1 MVRYLFSWIFILVL
15 TAGCKNHVREADGKP
30 LIVVTTGLLADAVKN
45 IVGDSITVESLMGPG
60 VDPHLY
66 KASLGDLSKL
76 TDADLILY
84 QGLYLEGKLG
94 EVLEKLGRT
103 KKVAALADDLPDE
116 LIRKVDDKGQIPDPH
131 IWFDVVIWKEVVIH
145 ANDVLSEQ
153 FPSSS
158 AYFKTNTDI
167 YLAKLDSLDTY
178 ISTGISTIPIEKRV
192 LVTSHDAFNYLGA
205 AYNIEVRG
213 LQGIST
219 LSEFGLRDVS
229 DLVKMI
235 SQREIRSVF
244 VETSVSPRSLNA
256 VVAGVRD
263 QGKQVAIGGTLFTDA
278 LGEPG
283 SEQGTYIGMMK
294 YNVDAIVKG
303 LR

>member
-1 MVRYLFSWIFILVL
+1 KYI
-15 TAGCKNHVREADGKP
+15 
-30 LIVVTTGLLADAVKN
+30 
-45 IVGDSITVESLMGPG
+45 
-60 VDPHLY
+60 
-66 KASLGDLSKL
+66 
-76 TDADLILY
+76 
-84 QGLYLEGKLG
+84 
-94 EVLEKLGRT
+94 
-103 KKVAALADDLPDE
+103 
-116 LIRKVDDKGQIPDPH
+116 
-131 IWFDVVIWKEVVIH
+131 
-145 ANDVLSEQ
+145 
-153 FPSSS
+153 
-158 AYFKTNTDI
+158 KTE
-167 YLAKLDSLDTY
+167 
-178 ISTGISTIPIEKRV
+178 ISTIPIEKRV
-192 LVTSHDAFNYLGA
+192 LITSHDAFNYFGD

-235 SQREIRSVF
+235 SQRELRSVF

-263 QGKQVAIGGTLFTDA
+263 QGKQVVIGGTLFTDA

-283 SEQGTYIGMMK
+283 SEQGTYIGIMR

>member
-1 MVRYLFSWIFILVL
+1 MRYLIWVVVL
-15 TAGCKNHVREADGKP
+15 FFLTGCKNEVREDKKQP
-30 LIVVTTGLLADAVKN
+30 LIVVATSLLADAVRN
-45 IVGDSITVESLMGPG
+45 IVGDSVAVESLMGPG

-66 KASLGDLSKL
+66 KASLGDLNKL
-76 TDADLILY
+76 MVADLVLY

-103 KKVAALADDLPDE
+103 KQVAALANQLPDR
-116 LIRKVDDKGQIPDPH
+116 LIKKVDDQGEIPDPH
-131 IWFDVVIWKEVVIH
+131 IWFDVAVWKEVVIH
-145 ANDVLSEQ
+145 ANDVLAKQ
-153 FPSSS
+153 FPASSV
-158 AYFKTNTDI
+158 YFKTNTDI
-167 YLAKLDSLDTY
+167 YLSKLDSLDRY
-178 ISTGISTIPIEKRV
+178 IRTEISTIPVEKRV
-192 LVTSHDAFNYLGA
+192 LITSHDAFNYFGD
-205 AYNIEVRG
+205 AYDIEVRG

-235 SQREIRSVF
+235 SQRAIKAVF

-263 QGKQVAIGGTLFTDA
+263 QGREVVIGGTLFTDA
-278 LGEPG
+278 LGEPD

-294 YNVDAIVKG
+294 YNADVIVKG